1 MMMQQSVDG
10 LSRTSR
16 SCQSN
21 SFDCSDA
28 VVACCDVMLVL
39 GESLDYSEAVVAGCD
54 VMLVFLEKSFDCS
67 DAVTAFCDV
76 TWLVAGEEL

>member
-1 MMMQQSVDG
+1 
-10 LSRTSR
+10 
-16 SCQSN
+16 
-21 SFDCSDA
+21 
-28 VVACCDVMLVL
+28 MLVL